1 MHLALKETSVSLFEK
16 DDRKFLCSQML
27 VLSHSLEKGLSMM
40 IVKKGFGTKKAANL
54 CLLIERYKQKYG
66 NDDISYPFIESCGIL
81 QAYMEYQIAQKFD
94 LGVLRTRI
102 EALLNSL
109 SDIQRKALSNFHYGV
124 VVLNKSFLNGGQ
136 NGNYERIVSTRRSV
150 RSYSEEIVEVD
161 KIKKAI
167 ELANYSPS
175 ACNRQP
181 CNVYVAL
188 GGANAKKVNELLSGN
203 TSFTNDVSNF
213 AVVTCDRSYFIGKE
227 QYQWYINGGI
237 YLSNFV
243 LSLHSMGI
251 GNCIMQW
258 FAFSSKEK
266 QLKKLLGIGKS
277 EAIIAIVSFGYYL
290 AESKCLCAQRKP
302 VEETLHFI
310 K

>member
-1 MHLALKETSVSLFEK
+1 MS
-16 DDRKFLCSQML
+16 R
-27 VLSHSLEKGLSMM
+27 GLGD
-40 IVKKGFGTKKAANL
+40 V
-54 CLLIERYKQKYG
+54 YKRQ
-66 NDDISYPFIESCGIL
+66 DIDYPFIESCGIL
-81 QAYMEYQIAQKFD
+81 QAYLEYQKAQQFD
-94 LGVLRTRI
+94 LGLLRYRI
-102 EALLNSL
+102 ESVLNSL
-109 SDIQRKALSNFHYGV
+109 SDIQRKTLSNYHYGV
-124 VVLNKSFLNGGQ
+124 VVLKNNFLHGGQ
-136 NGNYERIVSTRRSV
+136 EGNYERIITTRRSV
-150 RSYSEEIVEVD
+150 RCYSNESVEVE
-161 KIKKAI
+161 KIRKAV
-167 ELANYSPS
+167 ELANCSPS

-188 GGANAKKVNELLSGN
+188 GASNATKVNKLLSGN

-290 AESKCLCAQRKP
+290 DESKCLCAQRKP
-302 VEETLHFI
+302 VGETLHFI
-310 K
+310 N